1 MLDTDDLNTVFL
13 RMLIEAEN
21 GELLENLLRT
31 IKRERKV
38 NKSQDDSDDDT
49 SDTSDDDSDDSDD
62 DTCDSNESTD
72 ESDDSTDD
80 SDDSTYSEASDDETV
95 SISEE
100 KNKCS
105 SRIHELVKMIYVFSA
120 GSIFGVYIASKLAQ

>member
-21 GELLENLLRT
+21 EELLENLLRT
-31 IKRERKV
+31 IKRERKA
-38 NKSQDDSDDDT
+38 NKSQ
-49 SDTSDDDSDDSDD
+49 DDSDD

-80 SDDSTYSEASDDETV
+80 SDDSTYSEESDDETV

-105 SRIHELVKMIYVFSA
+105 SRIHELVKMIYVFGA